1 MDSTEKRQ
9 NNNRGGAPLST
20 VQSLRAYPPRMF
32 GGGNVT
38 GGRVPVAG
46 SGMLGSAVAGCVILC
61 RVIVYRTGGGGVVG
75 GGVVGCAVTLY
86 RATFRLIGR

>member
-1 MDSTEKRQ
+1 
-9 NNNRGGAPLST
+9 
-20 VQSLRAYPPRMF
+20 MF
-32 GGGNVT
+32 GDGSVVT

-86 RATFRLIGR
+86 RATFRLIGRQQNTVLGNRVLRIIQGLLRGTF